1 MALLANGAFAQQEQV
16 ADSVIQLSEVIV
28 SSSRL
33 ESYATGHFAYSI
45 DSTQKQLLING
56 SVSDVLRKLGIGH
69 FRSYGVGGV
78 TTASFRGSGASH
90 TSVVWNGVT
99 LQSPL
104 NGQTDLSLIPAFLI
118 DDITIQAGGTVS
130 LYGSGAIGGTMSL
143 HSRAKFNEGL
153 SLQSANHVASFGNYF
168 NGIAAGYSNERWCF
182 ASKAFHISARNDFE
196 YRNKYAVPSKNETRQ
211 HNSFEQWGILQEAD
225 VRLNHDQSAGIKFW
239 YQDNHFEV
247 PNSIAVA
254 RTSQA
259 TQRDQ
264 FYRSVATWRLDK
276 SHNHFS
282 YRFNHVAHL
291 LDYRDPYTS
300 TSSLSRFE
308 SFNNTLEHVA
318 SIGNVIEATS
328 GITNIHE
335 SSTAVEI
342 AGKPSRNRTALY
354 TAWMY
359 QLKKLKTTLGIR
371 EEIVG
376 NEFTPV
382 APSLGLEI
390 HAGALTPFLSV
401 TRNYRIPTFNDLY
414 WNDAGAH
421 GNKSLKPELSWSE
434 EAGIRIHRKFWQAQ
448 MAAFNSLVDNWILWS
463 PQGNFWTPGN
473 IRQVWSRG
481 LESNASI
488 QLPLGSITSELSLR
502 YSYTRATNRRV
513 YDNSNSELGKQLFF
527 TPQHEGT
534 AMLRTQWR
542 RVAWML
548 NGTYTGKQYTD
559 GSNNE
564 YFAMKPY
571 VLVNSWLTYGFMHKH
586 YSADFTF
593 ECNNLFG
600 QYAEARPG
608 YPLPGRN
615 FRLGINFRFTK
626 PNQK

>member
-1 MALLANGAFAQQEQV
+1 
-16 ADSVIQLSEVIV
+16 
-28 SSSRL
+28 
-33 ESYATGHFAYSI
+33 
-45 DSTQKQLLING
+45 
-56 SVSDVLRKLGIGH
+56 
-69 FRSYGVGGV
+69 
-78 TTASFRGSGASH
+78 
-90 TSVVWNGVT
+90 
-99 LQSPL
+99 
-104 NGQTDLSLIPAFLI
+104 
-118 DDITIQAGGTVS
+118 
-130 LYGSGAIGGTMSL
+130 
-143 HSRAKFNEGL
+143 
-153 SLQSANHVASFGNYF
+153 
-168 NGIAAGYSNERWCF
+168 
-182 ASKAFHISARNDFE
+182 
-196 YRNKYAVPSKNETRQ
+196 
-211 HNSFEQWGILQEAD
+211 
-225 VRLNHDQSAGIKFW
+225 
-239 YQDNHFEV
+239 
-247 PNSIAVA
+247 
-254 RTSQA
+254 
-259 TQRDQ
+259 
-264 FYRSVATWRLDK
+264 
-276 SHNHFS
+276 
-282 YRFNHVAHL
+282 
-291 LDYRDPYTS
+291 
-300 TSSLSRFE
+300 
-308 SFNNTLEHVA
+308 
-318 SIGNVIEATS
+318 
-328 GITNIHE
+328 
-335 SSTAVEI
+335 
-342 AGKPSRNRTALY
+342 
-354 TAWMY
+354 
-359 QLKKLKTTLGIR
+359 
-371 EEIVG
+371 
-376 NEFTPV
+376 
-382 APSLGLEI
+382 
-390 HAGALTPFLSV
+390 
-401 TRNYRIPTFNDLY
+401 
-414 WNDAGAH
+414 
-421 GNKSLKPELSWSE
+421 
-434 EAGIRIHRKFWQAQ
+434 